1 MLEHVKEN
9 NMDSQ
14 WGPVHT
20 KCTFVC
26 SALTGLGFVRKQ
38 INRVK
43 GNGKKPK
50 KNGGKEALYTFIYSF
65 FLDSST
71 TFH

>member
-50 KNGGKEALYTFIYSF
+50 KKWRQRSAVHIHLFF